1 MKVNQISQKK
11 QYIIG
16 IDEAGRGPVIGP
28 MVICAYAIEKE
39 KELELKKIGVKDSK
53 RLSGR
58 KREELYVKLKKLASD
73 IQVKQVSPA
82 EIDELRKSHS
92 LNVIEQQ
99 IMLNLAKKISVKPIE
114 IYIDAADVKEKRYG
128 SVFEAEF
135 PQTKIIS
142 QHKADELYPVVS
154 AASIIAKVQRDRE
167 IKKISKETGIDFG
180 SGYPSDPKT
189 IKFLRDLFRKQ
200 NKFPPYVRESWDT
213 ARRIKK
219 EFSSSKKLTEFID
232 S

>member
-1 MKVNQISQKK
+1 MSQKK

-39 KELELKKIGVKDSK
+39 KELEIKKIGVKDSK
-53 RLSGR
+53 KLSKR
-58 KREELYVKLKKLASD
+58 RREELYSKLMKLAAD
-73 IQVKQVSPA
+73 TQVKHVSPA

-92 LNVIEQQ
+92 LNVIEQK

-114 IYIDAADVKEKRYG
+114 IYIDAADVKEKRFG
-128 SVFEAEF
+128 FVFETEF
-135 PQTKIIS
+135 PQARVIS
-142 QHKADELYPVVS
+142 KHKADEIYPVVS
-154 AASIIAKVQRDRE
+154 AASIIAKVQRDKE
-167 IKKISKETGIDFG
+167 IQKISKETGIDFG
-180 SGYPSDPKT
+180 SGYPADPKT

-213 ARRIKK
+213 AKK
-219 EFSSSKKLTEFID
+219 IRTELSNSKKLTDYID
-232 S
+232 SS